1 MTALAPIDD
10 AEARFAHL
18 VASSTPCRRA
28 ETSWQ
33 SSAELTPERWAACA
47 TAWSELLSRRPD
59 QALRFSQL
67 YAALT
72 APRP

>member
-1 MTALAPIDD
+1 M
-10 AEARFAHL
+10 AEHDLSAGGDVMAVF
-18 VASSTPCRRA
+18 RRH
-28 ETSWQ
+28 EI
-33 SSAELTPERWAACA
+33 TPERWAACA
-47 TAWSELLSRRPD
+47 AAWSELLSSRPD